1 VIDHRRNLRF
11 LIDVY
16 QELVPPTYEGSLV
29 KDIPFNEFSYEFF
42 RNLWYLEESGLLD
55 PEW

>member
-55 PEW
+55 PE